1 MKHSFSRATRA
12 LSLSLLA
19 AALAGTAATAQ
30 AKGPASYPVTGGQRA
45 TAQQVAAKGV
55 PLSALAPNA
64 PDEYTVR
71 RGDTL
76 WRIAGMFLK
85 SPWRWPELWGMNM
98 QTIRNPHLIYP
109 GQQLYLERTKDGRAI
124 LRARRGVDGQPG
136 GTVRVSPRTRVE
148 MLDASPIPTLQ
159 PHMIEPFLA
168 EMLVIDQDDTFKRAP
183 RIVALAET
191 DRQLIAHGDRAYAR
205 GPEDEPLLLAEGLP
219 TDYRI
224 YRAVFPLKDPVTGEV
239 LGYEGQYVGQGE
251 LVRGESI
258 SEVEDEK
265 ALGERRKL
273 IHPAEAGNEGV
284 LKSLFGKPNN
294 ASNDGDCC
302 GDCNCDEAPAA
313 AAAPVAVDTL
323 PVAATLD
330 IVKSKEDIHV
340 GDRLLPEPPREWRSF
355 TPHAPDLPIDAR
367 VINVYSSTDM
377 RFAGGS
383 QIVAINKGLRDGVE
397 SGQVLAVLSAGQRI
411 IDRTEG
417 ERERVQLP
425 DERNGLGMVFR
436 VFERVSYVLLIES
449 RKEVKAGDKLTN
461 PV

>member
-1 MKHSFSRATRA
+1 MKHSFPRATRA

-19 AALAGTAATAQ
+19 AAIAGTAATAQ
-30 AKGPASYPVTGGQRA
+30 AKGPASYPVTAGQRA

-109 GQQLYLERTKDGRAI
+109 GQQLYLERTADGRAI
-124 LRARRGVDGQPG
+124 LRARRGVNGQPG

-148 MLDASPIPTLQ
+148 MLDANPIPTLQ

-183 RIVALAET
+183 RIVALAEV
-191 DRQLIAHGDRAYAR
+191 DRQLIARGDRAYAR
-205 GPEDEPLLLAEGLP
+205 GPADEPLLLADGLP

-224 YRAVFPLKDPVTGEV
+224 YRAVFPLKDPVTGEI

-258 SEVEDEK
+258 TEVENEK
-265 ALGERRKL
+265 AVGEKRTL
-273 IHPAEAGNEGV
+273 IHPAAVPTAPAAASDGEG
-284 LKSLFGKPNN
+284 G
-294 ASNDGDCC
+294 CC
-302 GDCNCDEAPAA
+302 GSCDCDEAPAA

-330 IVKSKEDIHV
+330 IVKSKEDIRV

-367 VINVYSSTDM
+367 VINVYNSTDM
-377 RFAGGS
+377 RFAGGN

-397 SGQVLAVLSAGQRI
+397 SGQVLAVLSSGNRI
-411 IDRTEG
+411 VDRTEG
-417 ERERVQLP
+417 GRERVQLP
-425 DERNGLGMVFR
+425 DERNGIGMVFR
-436 VFERVSYVLLIES
+436 VFERVSYVLLIETK
-449 RKEVKAGDKLTN
+449 KEVKAGDKLTN
-461 PV
+461 PN